1 MNRFKEVVKKHKRI
15 LAALLS
21 VAVFAATVPLVMMN
35 GSAETITVE
44 MDGVPVEFDVEPQII
59 NGRTMVPLRKIFEE
73 VGALV
78 KWDGETQSIKAK
90 KSSKTV
96 ELAVD
101 SAEMTIDKGKTD
113 ENGNAVVET
122 VTLDTP
128 TQMVSDRTL
137 VPLRAVSE
145 AFGLD
150 VEWNE
155 KEKKVSIT
163 SKSDEDDSWKEN
175 EVSINLSDLSVD
187 IDGVEVN
194 NNRIVITKGG
204 DYTVFGSIEEGG
216 ITVSSDEKVKI
227 RLSGA
232 EITSSDEPCIYV
244 ENAKK
249 AYITLS
255 DGTKNTLVYKNNE
268 DGAIYSKDDLEI
280 KGGGKLNITSSAH
293 GIKASDDL
301 SIEDGDISITA
312 ASDAIRTNDTF
323 EMSGGSL
330 SLVSTGDGIDSESIV
345 IISGGNLDIKTNGEP
360 ISSDTESAESA
371 EGKNNGFPMHEQ
383 NTDVEFESSSKGIK
397 AEWMISL
404 QGGEINVDAAS
415 HGIHCADEIEILSG
429 DITVSSEYEKGISAH
444 GNLTVSGNETIIDI
458 TKSTEGLE
466 SKKTLTVNNGTI
478 KIFATDDGL
487 NATGGNSGEMF
498 GGGGGGAMPKR
509 DFNENNGEETKEQGE
524 NRGFGRGFGRGG
536 QNGEMP
542 EPPERQNGDAGELP
556 ERPNGERGERFAKPE
571 GEMPEPPNG
580 QNGEMPE
587 PPNGKNGEMPEP
599 PEMPNGDMNGGGR
612 HFDGGNAPGG
622 GGRNMSD
629 CLVINGGDI
638 EIYAED
644 DCLDSNGNLK
654 INGGTVKAVKT
665 GGTFTGFNS
674 VLDADGSVSIADGA
688 TVVAAA
694 GGGMQGNLDISQ
706 NSITVYSE
714 NTHKSGESIILKNS
728 NGSVILKYTPAGN
741 YSAVFITSPEI
752 ITGKSYSVVMGSET
766 FDIEVSQQNTS
777 VGTQKNSGFG
787 PR

>member
-1 MNRFKEVVKKHKRI
+1 MNRFKEVVKKHKKI

-21 VAVFAATVPLVMMN
+21 VSVLAATIPLVMMN

-122 VTLDTP
+122 VTLDAP
-128 TQMVSDRTL
+128 AQMVSDRTL

-175 EVSINLSDLSVD
+175 EVSINLSDLSGD
-187 IDGVEVN
+187 IDGVEIKDS
-194 NNRIVITKGG
+194 RIVITKGG
-204 DYTVFGSIEEGG
+204 DYTVFGGIEEGG

-232 EITSSDEPCIYV
+232 EITSSDKPCIYV

-280 KGGGKLNITSSAH
+280 KGGGKLNISSSAH

-301 SIEDGDISITA
+301 SVEDGDISITA
-312 ASDAIRTNDTF
+312 ASDGIHTNDTF

-345 IISGGNLDIKTNGEP
+345 IISGGKLDIKTNGEP
-360 ISSDTESAESA
+360 ISSDTESAEGA
-371 EGKNNGFPMHEQ
+371 DGKNNGFPMHEQ

-415 HGIHCADEIEILSG
+415 HGIHCADDMEILSG

-466 SKKTLTVNNGTI
+466 SKKTLTVNDGTI

-509 DFNENNGEETKEQGE
+509 DFNENNGEEPKEQSE

-536 QNGEMP
+536 QNGEMS
-542 EPPERQNGDAGELP
+542 EPP
-556 ERPNGERGERFAKPE
+556 ERPNGETGERFAKPE
-571 GEMPEPPNG
+571 GEMPT
-580 QNGEMPE
+580 GEMPE
-587 PPNGKNGEMPEP
+587 PPSGQNGDMPEP
-599 PEMPNGDMNGGGR
+599 PTGQNGDMNGGGR
-612 HFDGGNAPGG
+612 PFDGENAPGGG

-694 GGGMQGNLDISQ
+694 GGGMQGSLDISQ

-728 NGSVILKYTPAGN
+728 NGGVILKYTPAGD

-777 VGTQKNSGFG
+777 AGTQKNSGFG
-787 PR
+787 PNMR